1 MLRLFYKIKTAFVTF
16 WMTLV
21 FDIVTILKV
30 FVSTK
35 LSTVSSLQLLETP

>member
-1 MLRLFYKIKTAFVTF
+1 MLRLFYKIKKAFVTF
-16 WMTLV
+16 WMILVHV

-35 LSTVSSLQLLETP
+35 LSTVSSV